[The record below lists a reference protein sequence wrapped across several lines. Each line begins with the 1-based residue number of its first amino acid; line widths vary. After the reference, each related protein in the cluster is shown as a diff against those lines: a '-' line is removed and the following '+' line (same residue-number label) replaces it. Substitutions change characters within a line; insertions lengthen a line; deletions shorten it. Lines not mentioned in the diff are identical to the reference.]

1 MTTHAPVR
9 RARRS
14 VRSKTGAG
22 RSDGFTLIELL
33 VVISL
38 VMILS
43 AVAMSSYRDSVIHA
57 KEAALKSDL
66 FHMRD
71 AIDQYYADKGKYP
84 DSLQALVSEGY
95 LRAVPKDQ
103 FTNSTDTWVTTQA
116 EATPGSTTTTPGIYD
131 VKSGSDMTALDGS
144 RYADWQ

>member
-1 MTTHAPVR
+1 MTKTLDTYR
-9 RARRS
+9 RRLS
-14 VRSKTGAG
+14 GAKG
-22 RSDGFTLIELL
+22 PALSGVEGFTLIELL

-38 VMILS
+38 IMILS
-43 AVAMSSYRDSVIHA
+43 SVATSSYRQSVIAA

-103 FTNSTDTWVTTQA
+103 FTSSTDTWVTTQA
-116 EATPGSTTTTPGIYD
+116 EAQPGSNTTSNGIYD
-131 VKSGSDMTALDGS
+131 VKSGSDMTAIDGS
-144 RYADWQ
+144 RYADW